1 MAGVAD
7 AVRTGWRSRL
17 ERDRPPYGLILAGYA
32 VIVLVLTIA
41 VTITSKPPEYPS
53 VETGPAWLD
62 SWFHFD
68 SVWYYTIATTGYSFT
83 PGAESSIAFFPTYPM
98 AVRGLAALIGD
109 AQIAGTLISVT
120 AGAAAMCLFARWV
133 WSRLSRRAAMIA
145 IGLMLVFP
153 YAFFFYGPMYS
164 DPVFLLVV
172 LAAFTLLERRMY
184 WAAGFVGILA
194 TAGRPVGLAITV
206 GLVVRMLE
214 LQAESRSAATAVAE
228 PSDLTGLPP
237 AAPSPH
243 PAVRSHP
250 SIRQI
255 VAAVPTVRWR
265 QLGVLISGLGLVG
278 WCVYLWVAF
287 GNPLVW
293 IDAQAAWGQAS
304 GPATWFKVTYF
315 ETVLHGY
322 KLKAL
327 SLTAQLVLCGLAIA
341 TLPLVRRFFGWG
353 YCAYAVVVL
362 AIPLIGTKD
371 FYGTGRYIMVA
382 FPVMAVA
389 AAVIAER
396 HRRWLVPTVFAVSIF
411 GLIGAACLY
420 AMVLPVS

>member
-1 MAGVAD
+1 MARSTD

-17 ERDRPPYGLILAGYA
+17 AKDRPPYGLILAGYA
-32 VIVLVLTIA
+32 VIVVVLTVA
-41 VTITSKPPEYPS
+41 VTITSKAPEYPS
-53 VETGPAWLD
+53 VQTGPAWLD

-68 SVWYYTIATTGYSFT
+68 SVWYYTIATQGYSFT

-98 AVRGLAALIGD
+98 AVRALGWLIGD
-109 AQIAGTLISVT
+109 AQIAGTLISIT
-120 AGAAAMCLFARWV
+120 AGAAAICLFAGWV
-133 WSRLSRRAAMIA
+133 WPRLSRRAAVIA
-145 IGLMLVFP
+145 VALMMVFP

-184 WAAGFVGILA
+184 WAAGLVGILA

-214 LQAESRSAATAVAE
+214 MQAESRDAGTVRLHPTAA
-228 PSDLTGLPP
+228 
-237 AAPSPH
+237 
-243 PAVRSHP
+243 
-250 SIRQI
+250 QI
-255 VAAVPTVRWR
+255 VAAVTTVRWR
-265 QLGVLISGLGLVG
+265 QVGVLVSGLGLIG
-278 WCVYLWVAF
+278 WCIYLWQVF
-287 GNPLVW
+287 GNPLAW

-304 GPATWFKVTYF
+304 GPATWFKLTYF

-327 SLTAQLVLCGLAIA
+327 SLTAQLVLCVLAVA
-341 TLPLVRRFFGWG
+341 LLPRVQRLFGWG
-353 YCAYAVVVL
+353 YCAYAIVVL

-371 FYGTGRYIMVA
+371 FYGTGRYVMVA

-389 AAVIAER
+389 AAVIADSR
-396 HRRWLVPTVFAVSIF
+396 RRWLVPTVFGISIF